1 MTSNDSEE
9 SRSRGNISPDMDL
22 EKDVRPEHSPYASET
37 CAVLFRDGK
46 RLYIPRDLLNQ
57 VEPISRSLFRGGPKL
72 KAHLTDIT
80 SATGHVL
87 LHFLVCGVYQCL
99 RPEGDSLEKRRA
111 SEFKTALDV
120 YIAADSLQLPRLRDL
135 ARREI
140 TRVGDTLSL
149 PSIISAIED
158 SDVSFKTLPGV
169 IAYVE
174 SRILSFGEEATPAAI
189 DSMLSELEGPNTL
202 SRTLLKS
209 MVLLKSSELF
219 KQQQELHENEGQVF
233 FGTPENVLEDKMRKR
248 RMSPTEQ
255 AMKEAEVKAETISK
269 EKEMLPLAEKAF
281 SEKEEASPAEK
292 APAAEADEEPV
303 AETDEEPAKEA
314 YEEPVAETDEE
325 PAEEAVWEAQ
335 SRFDKE
341 EIDALIDKKAQM
353 GGRLLKRD
361 RMRLKLLLRR
371 SKTRADLAQPEAA
384 ALPAMDD
391 RLTPGLP
398 KSFNVG
404 GDCWDTASLDR
415 PESRSSET
423 WSFAGTP
430 ASHSSQVSPQLEAS
444 KVEAEGKEEDFW
456 DALLKRGTGVG
467 RRR

>member
-1 MTSNDSEE
+1 MLVTDHY
-9 SRSRGNISPDMDL
+9 R
-22 EKDVRPEHSPYASET
+22 PYASET

-72 KAHLTDIT
+72 KAHFTDIT

-120 YIAADSLQLPRLRDL
+120 YVAADSLQLPRLRDL

-140 TRVGDTLSL
+140 TRVGGTLSL

-233 FGTPENVLEDKMRKR
+233 FGAPENVLEDKMRKR

-255 AMKEAEVKAETISK
+255 AMKEAEAKAETISK
-269 EKEMLPLAEKAF
+269 EKEMFPLAEKAF
-281 SEKEEASPAEK
+281 SEKEEASPAEE
-292 APAAEADEEPV
+292 APAAEADEEPAV
-303 AETDEEPAKEA
+303 ETEETPAEEADEN
-314 YEEPVAETDEE
+314 
-325 PAEEAVWEAQ
+325 PAEEAVWETQ
-335 SRFDKE
+335 SRLDKE
-341 EIDALIDKKAQM
+341 EIYALIDKQAQR

-361 RMRLKLLLRR
+361 RMRLELLLGR
-371 SKTRADLAQPEAA
+371 SPTRADLAQPEAA
-384 ALPAMDD
+384 ALPAMDGKLSSPLPIRTCEPNRIIRQD
-391 RLTPGLP
+391 RLTLDLP
-398 KSFNVG
+398 KSSNVG
-404 GDCWDTASLDR
+404 GDCWETASLDR
-415 PESRSSET
+415 PGSRSSET

-444 KVEAEGKEEDFW
+444 KVDAEGKEEDFW

>member
-1 MTSNDSEE
+1 MTSNDSDE
-9 SRSRGNISPDMDL
+9 SRSRGNISSDMDL

-72 KAHLTDIT
+72 KAHFTDIT

-120 YIAADSLQLPRLRDL
+120 YVAADSLQLPRLRDL

-219 KQQQELHENEGQVF
+219 KQQQELDENEGQVF
-233 FGTPENVLEDKMRKR
+233 FGAPENVLEDKMRKR

-255 AMKEAEVKAETISK
+255 AMKEAEAKAETISK

-281 SEKEEASPAEK
+281 SEKEEASPAEE
-292 APAAEADEEPV
+292 APAAEADEEPA
-303 AETDEEPAKEA
+303 AETDEK
-314 YEEPVAETDEE
+314 
-325 PAEEAVWEAQ
+325 PAEEAVWETQ
-335 SRFDKE
+335 SRLDKE
-341 EIDALIDKKAQM
+341 EIYALIDKQAQR

-361 RMRLKLLLRR
+361 RMRLELLLGR
-371 SKTRADLAQPEAA
+371 SPTRADLAQPEAA

-391 RLTPGLP
+391 RLTLDLP
-398 KSFNVG
+398 KSLNVG
-404 GDCWDTASLDR
+404 GDYWETASLDR
-415 PESRSSET
+415 PGSRSSET

-444 KVEAEGKEEDFW
+444 KVDAEGKEEDFW

>member
-1 MTSNDSEE
+1 MTSNDSDE
-9 SRSRGNISPDMDL
+9 SRSRGNISSDMDL

-72 KAHLTDIT
+72 KAHFTDIT

-120 YIAADSLQLPRLRDL
+120 YVAADSLQLPRLRDL

-219 KQQQELHENEGQVF
+219 KQQQELDENEGQVF
-233 FGTPENVLEDKMRKR
+233 FGAPENVLEDKMRKR

-255 AMKEAEVKAETISK
+255 AMKEAEAKAETISK

-281 SEKEEASPAEK
+281 SEKEEASPAEE
-292 APAAEADEEPV
+292 APAAEADEEPA
-303 AETDEEPAKEA
+303 AETDEK
-314 YEEPVAETDEE
+314 
-325 PAEEAVWEAQ
+325 PAEEAVWETQ
-335 SRFDKE
+335 SRLDKE
-341 EIDALIDKKAQM
+341 EIYALIDKQAQR

-361 RMRLKLLLRR
+361 RMRLELLLGR
-371 SKTRADLAQPEAA
+371 SPTRADLAQPEAA

-391 RLTPGLP
+391 RPG
-398 KSFNVG
+398 
-404 GDCWDTASLDR
+404 
-415 PESRSSET
+415 SRSSET

-444 KVEAEGKEEDFW
+444 KVDAEGKEEDFW